1 MAPPPRNGPGQQRFA
16 TKGQFVAH
24 KRSTELPASLRQE
37 LQELGH
43 LPKNGKDRLG
53 RKDRRKQARQATKQA
68 KADHFRCKRRQHDD
82 EQDLGHTATGQPSL
96 DKNIRTDAGATAA
109 QPAKKRKLDSAPQL
123 AQASTKD
130 EDHDAQAQQA
140 KHEKP
145 KTTALE
151 RMLAKQEQQQ
161 RGGHS
166 QMKHG
171 SGARSAQETAEDK
184 EIEWLEAVLGIRQNG
199 RDNKDKWRSEFAE
212 DGLDELFD
220 GLDDLEG
227 AAFGGASS
235 KDYKRLLKR
244 QKLEDDDDD
253 EEEDDDDDDEEDKD
267 GDEYGMSEL
276 DDFEQE
282 LAYGVEDSEGGSDEE
297 EAFGENGVSD
307 QELIDPSDDDDH
319 DEMGE
324 LGSEHSDE
332 SEPELDLKE
341 DEDESDESS
350 TEDSRQA
357 LEAAAAASTS
367 SAPLPPVSKNAYV
380 PPHLRKA
387 IEAQAEAQQA
397 KPSPSPSLDKPPED
411 PRLRRQIMG
420 HLNKLSSTNI
430 SVILQ
435 AIEGVYASNPRAVV
449 SATLTTLLLEIVAG
463 RDNLGEQLIVNY
475 AALVA
480 ALFRVVGVEFPA
492 SVVAKSIGMLE
503 SKLGKAREATQQT
516 SAFEGLPSSKECEN
530 IVAFIAELY
539 NFQVVACVLI
549 YDLVRLFV
557 ERGLDELDVELLLK
571 ILRRSGQQLR
581 QDDPS
586 ALKQIID
593 IVKKKQQGV
602 DPSSMNSRTKFM
614 IESLTNLRN
623 NKIKADA
630 NGNLDMYSNLRKF
643 LSGLKKRN
651 ASSSEALR
659 ITLNDLRASETKG
672 KWWLVGAA
680 WAGDPLNDTGSTALS
695 IQRKD
700 TSSDAK
706 LLKLARA
713 HGMNTDV
720 RKAVF
725 MVLMGSEDYV
735 DACEKLL
742 QLGLSEVQQREIA
755 RVLVQCSGNDKVYNP
770 YYSLV
775 AQRLAA
781 KSHSFQITMQYLLW
795 DFFRE
800 IGEKSV
806 GGEEMVKNVAEDRLS
821 GSNTV
826 SSTRIANVAKLYA
839 WCIAKDGLSLA
850 VLKPVPFNQLKPQ
863 SRTFLTCL
871 LAHVLLATQTPSPAF
886 VLTTSATRRD
896 RQAIE
901 RVFVKIAPHAQL
913 TAGLVYFFESTFA
926 QLVDK
931 KSKALD
937 LGEQRLKVVKSCAR
951 VAVDTLSSSS
961 GIAIDPR

>member
-1 MAPPPRNGPGQQRFA
+1 MAPPSRKATGQQRFA
-16 TKGQFVAH
+16 TKGQYVAH

-43 LPKNGKDRLG
+43 LPKSAKDHLG

-68 KADHFRCKRRQHDD
+68 KADHFGRRQQPHDYND
-82 EQDLGHTATGQPSL
+82 NATRDSEAVTQSKRSSKASRAHIQDTV
-96 DKNIRTDAGATAA
+96 AA
-109 QPAKKRKLDSAPQL
+109 PASKKRKLDPPPV
-123 AQASTKD
+123 AQ
-130 EDHDAQAQQA
+130 EAQGDTP
-140 KHEKP
+140 KP
-145 KTTALE
+145 SKQKTTALE
-151 RMLAKQEQQQ
+151 RMLARQERQQ
-161 RGGHS
+161 RPAS
-166 QMKHG
+166 AR
-171 SGARSAQETAEDK
+171 ARSGQEAAEDR
-184 EIEWLEAVLGIRQNG
+184 EIEWLEHALGMRHNG
-199 RDNKDKWRSEFAE
+199 ADDKDKWRSEFAE

-227 AAFGGASS
+227 AAFGQGSS
-235 KDYKRLLKR
+235 KNYQKLLKR
-244 QKLEDDDDD
+244 QRASSD
-253 EEEDDDDDDEEDKD
+253 EDDDDDDDEDD
-267 GDEYGMSEL
+267 GSDDDDDGLNDEQSSMSEL
-276 DDFEQE
+276 DDLEQQ
-282 LAYGVEDSEGGSDEE
+282 LAYGAAPSDDSDED
-297 EAFGENGVSD
+297 AFGENGISD
-307 QELIDPSDDDDH
+307 DELVDASDDDDH
-319 DEMGE
+319 AEVGE
-324 LGSEHSDE
+324 LGSSATDDE
-332 SEPELDLKE
+332 RSEAELDL
-341 DEDESDESS
+341 DENETESELEPSIATP
-350 TEDSRQA
+350 TEAPKPA
-357 LEAAAAASTS
+357 L
-367 SAPLPPVSKNAYV
+367 PRNKDAYI

-387 IEAQAEAQQA
+387 MEAQQA
-397 KPSPSPSLDKPPED
+397 QATAKPTHSQTPEQPPED

-430 SVILQ
+430 AVILQ
-435 AIEGVYASNPRAVV
+435 AIEGVYSSNPRAVV

-480 ALFRVVGVEFPA
+480 ALFRVVGIEFPA
-492 SVVAKSIGMLE
+492 SVVAKAISMLE
-503 SKLGKAREATQQT
+503 SKLAKRGFASEHDGSTFQ
-516 SAFEGLPSSKECEN
+516 GLPSSKECEN

-539 NFQVVACVLI
+539 NFQVISCVLI
-549 YDLVRLFV
+549 YDLVKLFI
-557 ERGLDELDVELLLK
+557 ERGLDELDVELLLR
-571 ILRRSGQQLR
+571 ILKRKSSSGQQLR

-593 IVKKKQQGV
+593 LVKKRQQGV
-602 DPSSMNSRTKFM
+602 DPSTMNSRTKFM
-614 IESLTNLRN
+614 IESLTNLKN
-623 NKIKADA
+623 NKTKADA
-630 NGNLDMYSNLRKF
+630 NGNIDMYSNLKKF
-643 LSGLKKRN
+643 LAGLRKRN

-659 ITLNDLRASETKG
+659 ITLDDLRASSTKG

-680 WAGDPLNDTGSTALS
+680 WAGDPLNDEGSAALAVKV
-695 IQRKD
+695 KD

-775 AQRLAA
+775 AQRLSA

-806 GGEEMVKNVAEDRLS
+806 GGEEMVKNVADDRSS
-821 GSNTV
+821 GANAV
-826 SSTRIANVAKLYA
+826 SSTRIVNVAKLYA
-839 WCIAKDGLSLA
+839 WCIAKDSLSLA
-850 VLKPVPFNQLKPQ
+850 VLKAGSAIFFGKKIDPVPFSQLKVS
-863 SRTFLTCL
+863 SRTFITCL

-896 RQAIE
+896 RQAVE

-913 TAGLVYFFESTFA
+913 TAGLIYFFESSFASTFD
-926 QLVDK
+926 DK
-931 KSKALD
+931 KAFK
-937 LGEQRLKVVKSCAR
+937 LGEQRAKIVKSCSK
-951 VAVDTLSSSS
+951 VAVDTLTASS
-961 GIAIDPR
+961 GIA